1 MIKKIVEIEAKVDK
15 AVEGV
20 EKVSKKVDELKNKSV
35 EATDKLSDGVKDIG
49 KSAKKTEKDVGGIAK
64 GFKGVGVAIKAAGIG
79 LVIGL
84 LATLKEVF
92 TSNQKVA
99 DAFAVAFETI
109 SLIFNQFA
117 NAVIDVYEGVASSTD
132 KFDALKKVVMGLLT
146 LALLPIKLA
155 FYGIKLGIEQAQ
167 LIWEESFFGSGDEE
181 TIKKLNENI
190 AETQQAIKDT
200 ALEAVDAGKDIVTN
214 IVEAAGEVGNIVE
227 DVVDKVG
234 KISVKGAYESAKANV
249 ELQKAA
255 EKAAVANQGLI
266 EQYDRQAEQLRQIRD
281 DDTKG
286 INDRIEANDKLKLK
300 LEEQKE
306 KMLENAKAILA
317 AAQAQFDKNG
327 NDENAKA
334 LMEAKNEL
342 AGVEAQITGFMSE
355 QMSNAIALEKE
366 RLDLTLSQQ
375 EAATALSIDQ
385 KRFNAEQIEDDLARL
400 EALRLVL
407 EEEKIIELERL
418 QTKIDS
424 YAADTQARA
433 DAEAEYAAKK
443 QEINNELV
451 LNDQEMTMALR
462 ANKQELMDLS
472 VAALDQFIAI
482 AGEESAIGKAM
493 LVFKQMIFA
502 AELAMKIQA
511 DIEDGKLLMKRVVR
525 KTAEA
530 GVDAATGA
538 MKTTAAAPFPANL
551 ILIAGYVATAAA
563 IFMSVKS
570 AVSKTKTGVSVPAP
584 STSVGGGGG
593 GATPRMPSFNMVGGS
608 TGNQIAEMNQ
618 APVKAF
624 VVSGEVTTAQQL
636 ERNAVSEAS
645 I

>member
-20 EKVSKKVDELKNKSV
+20 EKVSKKVDELKDKSV
-35 EATDKLSDGVKDIG
+35 EATDKLNDGVKDIG

-79 LVIGL
+79 LVIAL
-84 LATLKEVF
+84 LAKLKEMMDE
-92 TSNQKVA
+92 NQMVLDLFNTTFEAMGLMFNDFVNFLTDNFSVVTDIFENPIESVKALGQAILDNIITRFEGVLNLIPNLAKAVEELFSGNFSEAAKIATDAFGQIAFGVESVTDVVSDTA
-99 DAFAVAFETI
+99 DAIVSYT
-109 SLIFNQFA
+109 
-117 NAVIDVYEGVASSTD
+117 T
-132 KFDALKKVVMGLLT
+132 K
-146 LALLPIKLA
+146 
-155 FYGIKLGIEQAQ
+155 
-167 LIWEESFFGSGDEE
+167 
-181 TIKKLNENI
+181 TIK
-190 AETQQAIKDT
+190 
-200 ALEAVDAGKDIVTN
+200 G
-214 IVEAAGEVGNIVE
+214 
-227 DVVDKVG
+227 
-234 KISVKGAYESAKANV
+234 AKANV

-286 INDRIEANDKLKLK
+286 INERIEANDKLKLK

-327 NDENAKA
+327 NDENAIA
-334 LMEAKNEL
+334 LMTAKNEL
-342 AGVEAQITGFMSE
+342 AGVEAQIEGFMSE
-355 QMSNAIALEKE
+355 QMSNAIALGKEK
-366 RLDLTLSQQ
+366 LDLTLSQQ
-375 EAATALSIDQ
+375 EASTTLALEQ
-385 KRFNAEQIEDDLARL
+385 KRFNAEGILNEVDRLSVMRELL
-400 EALRLVL
+400 EA
-407 EEEKIIELERL
+407 EKVIELERL

-424 YAADTQARA
+424 YKEGTQARA

>member
-200 ALEAVDAGKDIVTN
+200 ALEAVDAGKDIVN
-214 IVEAAGEVGNIVE
+214 NVVEAAGEVGNIVE

-443 QEINNELV
+443 VEIDQQLTENEK
-451 LNDQEMTMALR
+451 ETSATR
-462 ANKQELMDLS
+462 IEIGKQEKDARQKQLS
-472 VAALDQFIAI
+472 GIGAALQQAAQMAGESTAAGKTLALASTAISTYQTAQAAYQSAFLPVPNVSSPALGAVFAAI
-482 AGEESAIGKAM
+482 AVAGGLM
-493 LVFKQMIFA
+493 N
-502 AELAMKIQA
+502 MKKIMA
-511 DIEDGKLLMKRVVR
+511 V
-525 KTAEA
+525 KTPS
-530 GVDAATGA
+530 GTSGA
-538 MKTTAAAPFPANL
+538 SMPSP
-551 ILIAGYVATAAA
+551 
-563 IFMSVKS
+563 
-570 AVSKTKTGVSVPAP
+570 SVPSAP
-584 STSVGGGGG
+584 RT
-593 GATPRMPSFNMVGGS
+593 PSFNMVGGS
-608 TGNQIAEMNQ
+608 TGNQIAEIGKT
-618 APVKAF
+618 PVKAF

>member
-20 EKVSKKVDELKNKSV
+20 EKVSKKVDELKDKSV
-35 EATDKLSDGVKDIG
+35 EATDKLSDGVEQIG
-49 KSAKKTEKDVGGIAK
+49 KSSKKSAKGINKLAK
-64 GFKGVGVAIKAAGIG
+64 GFKGVGVAMKAAGIG
-79 LVIGL
+79 LIIGL

-92 TSNQKVA
+92 MSNQKVA

-109 SLIFNQFA
+109 SLIFNELT
-117 NAVIDVYEGVASSTD
+117 NAIIDVYEGVAISTD
-132 KFDALKKVVMGLLT
+132 KFDSLKKVLMGLLT
-146 LALLPIKLA
+146 LVLTPTRLS
-155 FYGIKLGIEQAQ
+155 FYGIKLALQQAQ

-190 AETQQAIKDT
+190 AETKQSLKDT
-200 ALEAVDAGKDIVTN
+200 ALEAYNAGKDIVTN
-214 IVEAAGEVGNIVE
+214 IVAAGEEIGKFASDTVE
-227 DVVDKVG
+227 KVG
-234 KISVKGAYESAKANV
+234 EIYDSAKSNV

-266 EQYDRQAEQLRQIRD
+266 EQYDRQAEQLRQLRD
-281 DDTKG
+281 DDTKS
-286 INDRIEANDKLKLK
+286 IDDRIEANDKLKLK

-317 AAQAQFDKNG
+317 AAQAQFDKND
-327 NDENAKA
+327 NDENAIA
-334 LMEAKNEL
+334 LQQAKNEL

-355 QMSNAIALEKE
+355 QMSNDIALKKEK
-366 RLDLTLSQQ
+366 LDLTLSQQ
-375 EAATALSIDQ
+375 EASTTLSIEQ

-443 QEINNELV
+443 QEIDQAIISSDNEV
-451 LNDQEMTMALR
+451 QAQKKKNDEDDALR
-462 ANKQELMDLS
+462 KKTLREQEI
-472 VAALDQFIAI
+472 AALGATLGQIGNI
-482 AGEESAIGKAM
+482 LGKESKAGKA
-493 LVFKQMIFA
+493 FA
-502 AELAMKIQA
+502 VASALINTYQG
-511 DIEDGKLLMKRVVR
+511 I
-525 KTAEA
+525 TA
-530 GVDAATGA
+530 GVALGYPQAIPAVIAAAATGFKA
-538 MKTTAAAPFPANL
+538 VKDIMQTKPKETATPSQPQVSTGGTTA
-551 ILIAGYVATAAA
+551 I
-563 IFMSVKS
+563 
-570 AVSKTKTGVSVPAP
+570 
-584 STSVGGGGG
+584 
-593 GATPRMPSFNMVGGS
+593 PRMPSFNIVGGS
-608 TGNQIAEMNQ
+608 TGNQIAEIGKTPQ
-618 APVKAF
+618 KAF

>member
-20 EKVSKKVDELKNKSV
+20 EKVNEKVDELKVKGV

-49 KSAKKTEKDVGGIAK
+49 KSSKKSTKGINKLAK
-64 GFKGVGVAIKAAGIG
+64 GFRGVGVAMKAAGIG

-92 TSNQKVA
+92 MDNQKIA
-99 DAFAVAFETI
+99 DGFSVAFETV

-117 NAVIDVYEGVASSTD
+117 NAVIDVYEGIASSTD
-132 KFDALKKVVMGLLT
+132 KFDALKKVIMGLLT
-146 LALLPIKLA
+146 LAILPTKLS

-181 TIKKLNENI
+181 TIKKLNANI
-190 AETQQAIKDT
+190 AATKQSLKDT
-200 ALEAVDAGKDIVTN
+200 ALEAYNAGKDIVTN
-214 IVEAAGEVGNIVE
+214 IVEAAEEVGSIVE

-234 KISVKGAYESAKANV
+234 KISVKGAYESAKSNV

-255 EKAAVANQGLI
+255 DKAAVANQGLI
-266 EQYDRQAEQLRQIRD
+266 EQYDRQAEQLRQLRD
-281 DDTKG
+281 DDTKS
-286 INDRIEANDKLKLK
+286 IDDRIEANDKLKLK

-306 KMLENAKAILA
+306 KMLENAKAIVA
-317 AAQAQFDKNG
+317 AAQAQFDKNDK
-327 NDENAKA
+327 DENAIA
-334 LMEAKNEL
+334 LQEAKNEL
-342 AGVEAQITGFMSE
+342 AGVEAQIEGFMSE
-355 QMSNAIALEKE
+355 QMSNDIALKKEK
-366 RLDLTLSQQ
+366 LDLTLSQQ

-385 KRFNAEQIEDDLARL
+385 KRFNAEQIEDDVARL
-400 EALRLVL
+400 DALRLVL

-443 QEINNELV
+443 QEIDQAIISSDNEV
-451 LNDQEMTMALR
+451 QAQKKKNDEDDALR
-462 ANKQELMDLS
+462 KKTLREQEI
-472 VAALDQFIAI
+472 AALGATLGQIGNI
-482 AGEESAIGKAM
+482 LGKESKAGKA
-493 LVFKQMIFA
+493 FA
-502 AELAMKIQA
+502 VASALINTYQG
-511 DIEDGKLLMKRVVR
+511 I
-525 KTAEA
+525 TA
-530 GVDAATGA
+530 GVALGYPQAIPAVIAAAATGFKA
-538 MKTTAAAPFPANL
+538 VKDIMQTKPKETATPSQPQVSTGGTTA
-551 ILIAGYVATAAA
+551 I
-563 IFMSVKS
+563 
-570 AVSKTKTGVSVPAP
+570 
-584 STSVGGGGG
+584 
-593 GATPRMPSFNMVGGS
+593 PRMPSFNIVGGS
-608 TGNQIAEMNQ
+608 TGNQIAEIGKTPQ
-618 APVKAF
+618 KAF

>member
-200 ALEAVDAGKDIVTN
+200 ALEAVDAGKDIVN
-214 IVEAAGEVGNIVE
+214 NVVEAAGEVGNIVE

-443 QEINNELV
+443 QEIDQAIISSDNEV
-451 LNDQEMTMALR
+451 QAQKKKNDEDDALR
-462 ANKQELMDLS
+462 KKTLREQEI
-472 VAALDQFIAI
+472 AALGATLGQIGNI
-482 AGEESAIGKAM
+482 LGKESKAGKA
-493 LVFKQMIFA
+493 FA
-502 AELAMKIQA
+502 LGAALINTYQG
-511 DIEDGKLLMKRVVR
+511 IS
-525 KTAEA
+525 A
-530 GVDAATGA
+530 GVALGYPQAIPAVIAAAATGFGA
-538 MKTTAAAPFPANL
+538 VKNIMQTKPK
-551 ILIAGYVATAAA
+551 ATAAP
-563 IFMSVKS
+563 SQPQ
-570 AVSKTKTGVSVPAP
+570 VST
-584 STSVGGGGG
+584 G
-593 GATPRMPSFNMVGGS
+593 GATAIPRTPSFNIVGGS
-608 TGNQIAEMNQ
+608 TGNQIAEIGKT
-618 APVKAF
+618 PVKAF

>member
-200 ALEAVDAGKDIVTN
+200 ALEAVDAGKDIVN
-214 IVEAAGEVGNIVE
+214 NVVEAAGEVGNIVE

-443 QEINNELV
+443 QEIDQAIISSDNEV
-451 LNDQEMTMALR
+451 QAQKKKNDEDDALR
-462 ANKQELMDLS
+462 KKTLREQEI
-472 VAALDQFIAI
+472 AALGATLGQIGNI
-482 AGEESAIGKAM
+482 LGKESKAGKA
-493 LVFKQMIFA
+493 FA
-502 AELAMKIQA
+502 VASALINTYQG
-511 DIEDGKLLMKRVVR
+511 I
-525 KTAEA
+525 TA
-530 GVDAATGA
+530 GVALGYPQAIPAVIAAAATGFKA
-538 MKTTAAAPFPANL
+538 VKDIMQTKPK
-551 ILIAGYVATAAA
+551 ATAAP
-563 IFMSVKS
+563 SQPQ
-570 AVSKTKTGVSVPAP
+570 VST
-584 STSVGGGGG
+584 G
-593 GATPRMPSFNMVGGS
+593 GATAIPRTPSFNIIGGS
-608 TGNQIAEMNQ
+608 TGNQIAEIGKT
-618 APVKAF
+618 PVKAF